1 MSNVAISVV
10 LAAYSPRADY
20 LQRTLSSVRQ
30 QSLSHER
37 WEFLVIDNNSKPP
50 LAEGVELAGLPD
62 ARIIVEREQG
72 LSHARRR
79 GFQEARG
86 EVIVNVDDDC
96 VLAPDFLVV
105 AERLVREMPFIGVF
119 GCSLA
124 SEFEVAPPVDIGD
137 YYGHGRPVSSDMW
150 SNDPAHFAS
159 TPGGAGSIVRRPVA
173 DAFVTKMLTDPRWGM
188 LGRSGGNCFSCEDIE
203 ISSTACDLG
212 FGKGVF
218 RDLRIT
224 HLIPADRMTREFE
237 VRNAYGLGYSAVLHA
252 FLRHGAEP
260 ERPRL
265 LSRFNRLYRLI
276 RMSPR
281 MRRAEMSKDR
291 GLRDARRF
299 VAELKTTEHTSQ
311 EAQKGI

>member
-1 MSNVAISVV
+1 MSNFAISVV
-10 LAAYSPRADY
+10 LAAYNPRADY
-20 LQRTLSSVRQ
+20 LQRTLTSVRQ

-50 LAEGVELAGLPD
+50 LAEGVDLSGLPG
-62 ARIIVEREQG
+62 ARIIVEKEQG

-79 GFQEARG
+79 GFQEAQG
-86 EVIVNVDDDC
+86 KVIVNLDDDC

-124 SEFEVAPPVDIGD
+124 SEFEVTPPVDIGD
-137 YYGHGRPVSSDMW
+137 YYGHGRPVDCDVW
-150 SNDPAHFAS
+150 SNDPGHFPS
-159 TPGGAGSIVRRPVA
+159 TPGGAGSIVRRSVA
-173 DAFVTKMLTDPRWGM
+173 DAFVTKMLTDHRWGM
-188 LGRSGGNCFSCEDIE
+188 LGRSGGNFFSCEDIE
-203 ISSTACDLG
+203 IASTACDLG

-237 VRNAYGLGYSAVLHA
+237 MRNAYGLGYSAVLHA

-260 ERPRL
+260 ERPRI

-281 MRRAEMSKDR
+281 LRRAEMSKDR

-299 VAELKTTEHTSQ
+299 VEELKMTEHMSQ
-311 EAQKGI
+311 QTKKGR